1 MKFSNSQFKFITIV
15 IAVGFM
21 VFNSACSNSN
31 NQESQQTANASVAST
46 SAPGETAD
54 NGQKLKDAP
63 DFTLKNRDGEP
74 FTLSEQEGKVVV
86 LNFWATWCA
95 PCRKEIPD
103 FMELHKELK
112 DDDVLFAGISLDE
125 EGWEKVRPY
134 AKDMG
139 INYPIMVD
147 NGRVS
152 RDYGPIRAIPTTFII
167 NKKGKVEYVAPGM
180 LTKEKL
186 KPILEKLAAR

>member
-1 MKFSNSQFKFITIV
+1 MNFSNSSFKTLLVLSIMSLV
-15 IAVGFM
+15 I
-21 VFNSACSNSN
+21 SACSNSGDR
-31 NQESQQTANASVAST
+31 QSQKTSNASVGSASV
-46 SAPGETAD
+46 PGETAD

-63 DFTLKNRDGEP
+63 DFTLETMEGEP
-74 FTLSEQEGKVVV
+74 FTLSDQQDKVVV

-103 FMELHKELK
+103 FMELHKELN
-112 DDDVLFAGISLDE
+112 DDGVLFAGISLDE

-134 AKDMG
+134 AEDMG
-139 INYPIMVD
+139 INYPLMVD
-147 NGRVS
+147 DGSVS
-152 RDYGPIRAIPTTFII
+152 REYGPIRAIPTTFVI

-186 KPILEKLAAR
+186 KPILQKLAAR